1 MNGDTRTAMPSS
13 PAKSPLSYNNPMSTT
28 SGKRNYAIVTMAYW
42 ADTLADGAIRMLVL
56 FYFYQLGYTAFQVAS
71 LFLFYEF
78 FGIVTNFAG
87 GILASRFGLKSTL
100 FMGLGTQLL
109 ALGMLV
115 FMPASGLT
123 VAWVMAS
130 QALSGIA
137 KDLTKMSSKSAVKL
151 VAGDS
156 EGRLYR
162 WVALLTGS
170 KNALKGVGFFI
181 GSLLLSLVGFQS
193 AVAALMAVVGTALLL
208 ATMLMRGGLGDV
220 RNKSKFS
227 QLLSKNRAVN
237 LLSVARFFLFG
248 ARDVWFVVALPVF
261 LSTVLGWKF
270 WQAGGFMA
278 LWVIGYGFVQAFAPA
293 ILRGKDPTGKTA
305 TWLAFALSLIPILIG
320 AGLHFNWHPATT
332 VLGGL
337 IGFGIAFALNSAV
350 HSFLILDYTDHDKVA
365 MNVGIYYMANAC
377 GRLIGTI
384 LSGLLYQLGLNT
396 NGTTGLIY
404 CLTASAGF
412 LFITGVISLAL
423 PRRKLEK
430 QLPTNS

>member
-1 MNGDTRTAMPSS
+1 MN
-13 PAKSPLSYNNPMSTT
+13 PA
-28 SGKRNYAIVTMAYW
+28 SGRRNYAIVTMAYW

-56 FYFYQLGYTAFQVAS
+56 FYFYQLGYNALQVAS

-87 GILASRFGLKSTL
+87 GVLASRFGLKSTL
-100 FMGLGTQLL
+100 FMGLGTQLAALSML
-109 ALGMLV
+109 A

-123 VAWVMAS
+123 VTWVMAS

-151 VAGDS
+151 VAGDG

-170 KNALKGVGFFI
+170 KNALKGVGFFT
-181 GSLLLSLVGFQS
+181 GSLLLSLIGFQAS
-193 AVAALMAVVGTALLL
+193 IGVLMAVVGIALLL
-208 ATMLMRGGLGDV
+208 AAVLMRGGLGDV
-220 RNKSKFS
+220 KSKPKS
-227 QLLSKNRAVN
+227 GHLLSKNRAVN

-261 LSTVLGWKF
+261 LSSVLGWKF

-278 LWVIGYGFVQAFAPA
+278 AWVIGYGIVQAAAPS
-293 ILRGKDPTGKTA
+293 ILRGKDPTGRTA
-305 TWLAFALSLIPILIG
+305 TRLAFALALIPLVIA
-320 AGLHFNWHPATT
+320 AGLHFGWHPATT
-332 VLGGL
+332 VVGGL
-337 IGFGIAFALNSAV
+337 IVFGIAFALNSAV

-377 GRLIGTI
+377 GRLAGTV
-384 LSGLLYQLGLNT
+384 LSGALYQLGMRDGGSAGLVLCLLAS
-396 NGTTGLIY
+396 GGFLLATGLIS
-404 CLTASAGF
+404 LRLPARNRSTSRTSA
-412 LFITGVISLAL
+412 
-423 PRRKLEK
+423 P
-430 QLPTNS
+430 

>member
-1 MNGDTRTAMPSS
+1 
-13 PAKSPLSYNNPMSTT
+13 MSTA
-28 SGKRNYAIVTMAYW
+28 SGTRNYAIVTMAYW

-56 FYFYQLGYTAFQVAS
+56 FYFYQLGYNALQVAS

-78 FGIVTNFAG
+78 FGIVTNFVG
-87 GILASRFGLKSTL
+87 GVLASRFGLKSTL
-100 FMGLGTQLL
+100 FMGLGTQML
-109 ALGMLV
+109 ALAILV
-115 FMPASGLT
+115 FMPVSGLT

-130 QALSGIA
+130 QAFSGIA

-151 VAGDS
+151 VAGDG

-181 GSLLLSLVGFQS
+181 GSLLLSLVGFQAS
-193 AVAALMAVVGTALLL
+193 CAVLMAIVGIALIL
-208 ATMLMRGGLGDV
+208 AAVLMRGGLGDV
-220 RNKSKFS
+220 KNKSKFS
-227 QLLSKNRAVN
+227 QLFSKNRAVN

-305 TWLAFALSLIPILIG
+305 TWLALSLSLIPLLIG
-320 AGLHFNWHPATT
+320 AGLYFSWHPATI

-337 IGFGIAFALNSAV
+337 ILFGIAFALNSAV
-350 HSFLILDYTDHDKVA
+350 HSFLILDYTDHDKVSI
-365 MNVGIYYMANAC
+365 NVGIYYMANAC
-377 GRLIGTI
+377 GRLIGTV

-396 NGTTGLIY
+396 NGTAGLIY
-404 CLTASAGF
+404 CLIASAAF
-412 LFITGVISLAL
+412 LFVTGVISLAL
-423 PRRKLEK
+423 PRRQITKHL
-430 QLPTNS
+430 

>member
-1 MNGDTRTAMPSS
+1 
-13 PAKSPLSYNNPMSTT
+13 MSTA
-28 SGKRNYAIVTMAYW
+28 SGTRNYAIVTMAYW

-56 FYFYQLGYTAFQVAS
+56 FYFYQLGYNALQVAS

-78 FGIVTNFAG
+78 FGIVTNFVG
-87 GILASRFGLKSTL
+87 GVLASRFGLKSTL
-100 FMGLGTQLL
+100 FMGLSTQML
-109 ALGMLV
+109 ALAMLV
-115 FMPASGLT
+115 FMPVSGLT
-123 VAWVMAS
+123 IAWVMAS

-151 VAGDS
+151 VAGNG

-181 GSLLLSLVGFQS
+181 GSLLLSLVGFQTS
-193 AVAALMAVVGTALLL
+193 CAALMGIVGIALISAAV
-208 ATMLMRGGLGDV
+208 LMRGGLGDV
-220 RNKSKFS
+220 KNKSKFS
-227 QLLSKNRAVN
+227 QLFSKNRAVN

-278 LWVIGYGFVQAFAPA
+278 LWVIGYGFVQAFAPT
-293 ILRGKDPTGKTA
+293 ILSGKDPTGKTA
-305 TWLAFALSLIPILIG
+305 TWLAFTLSIIPLLIG
-320 AGLHFNWHPATT
+320 AGLYFGWHPATI

-337 IGFGIAFALNSAV
+337 VIFGIAFALNSAV

-377 GRLIGTI
+377 GRLIGTV
-384 LSGLLYQLGLNT
+384 LSGLFYQFGMHT
-396 NGTTGLIY
+396 DGTLGLIY
-404 CLTASAGF
+404 CLLASAGF
-412 LFITGVISLAL
+412 LFITGVISLTL
-423 PRRKLEK
+423 PRPNRATIHKA
-430 QLPTNS
+430 Q

>member
-1 MNGDTRTAMPSS
+1 
-13 PAKSPLSYNNPMSTT
+13 MSTA
-28 SGKRNYAIVTMAYW
+28 SGRRNYAIVTIAYW

-56 FYFYQLGYTAFQVAS
+56 FYFYQLGYNALQVAS

-87 GILASRFGLKSTL
+87 GVLASRFGLKSTL
-100 FMGLGTQLL
+100 FMGLGTQVA
-109 ALGMLV
+109 ALGMLA

-123 VAWVMAS
+123 VVWVMAS

-151 VAGDS
+151 VAGDG

-170 KNALKGVGFFI
+170 KNALKGVGFFT
-181 GSLLLSLVGFQS
+181 GSALLSLIGFQNS
-193 AVAALMAVVGTALLL
+193 VAVLMVVVGMALLL
-208 ATMLMRGGLGDV
+208 GALLMRGGLGDV
-220 RNKSKFS
+220 KKKSKFG
-227 QLLSKNRAVN
+227 QLFSKNRAVN
-237 LLSVARFFLFG
+237 LLSIARFFLFG

-261 LSTVLGWKF
+261 LSSVLGWKF

-278 LWVIGYGFVQAFAPA
+278 LWVIGYGIVQAFAPG

-305 TWLAFALSLIPILIG
+305 TVLAFVLALIPGGIA
-320 AGLHFNWHPATT
+320 AGLYSGLDPAA
-332 VLGGL
+332 VVIGGL
-337 IGFGIAFALNSAV
+337 VVFGIAFALNSAV

-377 GRLIGTI
+377 GRLAGTV
-384 LSGLLYQLGLNT
+384 LSGLLYQLGLHQGGNA
-396 NGTTGLIY
+396 GLVWCLVASAIFLLATGL
-404 CLTASAGF
+404 
-412 LFITGVISLAL
+412 ISLAL
-423 PRRKLEK
+423 PSHR
-430 QLPTNS
+430 NSPATTS

>member
-1 MNGDTRTAMPSS
+1 
-13 PAKSPLSYNNPMSTT
+13 MSTA

-56 FYFYQLGYTAFQVAS
+56 FYFYELGYNALQVAS
-71 LFLFYEF
+71 LFLLYEF
-78 FGIVTNFAG
+78 FGIVTNFTG
-87 GILASRFGLKSTL
+87 GVLASRFGLKSTL
-100 FMGLGTQLL
+100 FMGLGTQML

-115 FMPASGLT
+115 FMPVSGLT

-151 VAGDS
+151 VAGDG

-181 GSLLLSLVGFQS
+181 GSLLLSLIGFQAS
-193 AVAALMAVVGTALLL
+193 VAVFMAVVGIALLL
-208 ATMLMRGGLGDV
+208 AAILMRGGLGDIK
-220 RNKSKFS
+220 NKSKLR
-227 QLLSKNRAVN
+227 QLFSKNRSVN

-261 LSTVLGWKF
+261 LSTVLGWEF

-293 ILRGKDPTGKTA
+293 ILRGKDPSGKTA
-305 TWLAFALSLIPILIG
+305 TWLAFALSLIPLLIG
-320 AGLHFNWHPATT
+320 AGLHFSWHPATI
-332 VLGGL
+332 VVGGL
-337 IGFGIAFALNSAV
+337 VVFGIVFALNSAV
-350 HSFLILDYTDHDKVA
+350 HSFLVLDYTDHDKVA

-384 LSGLLYQLGLNT
+384 LSGFLYQLGMDT
-396 NGTTGLIY
+396 DGTLGLIY
-404 CLTASAGF
+404 CLLASAGF
-412 LFITGVISLAL
+412 LIITSLLSLGL
-423 PRRKLEK
+423 PR
-430 QLPTNS
+430 TNRALTHKPV

>member
-1 MNGDTRTAMPSS
+1 
-13 PAKSPLSYNNPMSTT
+13 MSTA
-28 SGKRNYAIVTMAYW
+28 SGRRNYAIVTIAYW

-56 FYFYQLGYTAFQVAS
+56 FYFYQLGYNALQVAS

-87 GILASRFGLKSTL
+87 GVLASRFGLKSTL
-100 FMGLGTQLL
+100 FMGLGTQLA
-109 ALGMLV
+109 ALGMLA

-123 VAWVMAS
+123 VVWVMAS

-151 VAGDS
+151 VAGDG

-170 KNALKGVGFFI
+170 KNALKGVGFFT
-181 GSLLLSLVGFQS
+181 GSALLSLIGFQNS
-193 AVAALMAVVGTALLL
+193 VAVLMVVVGMALLL
-208 ATMLMRGGLGDV
+208 GALLMRGGLGDV
-220 RNKSKFS
+220 KKKSKFG
-227 QLLSKNRAVN
+227 QLFSKNRAVN
-237 LLSVARFFLFG
+237 LLSIARFFLFG

-261 LSTVLGWKF
+261 LSSVLGWKF

-278 LWVIGYGFVQAFAPA
+278 LWVIGYGIVQAFAPG

-305 TWLAFALSLIPILIG
+305 TVLAFVLALIPGGIA
-320 AGLHFNWHPATT
+320 AGLYSGLDPAA
-332 VLGGL
+332 VVIGGL
-337 IGFGIAFALNSAV
+337 VVFGIAFALNSAV

-377 GRLIGTI
+377 GRLAGTV
-384 LSGLLYQLGLNT
+384 LSGLLYQLGLHQGGNA
-396 NGTTGLIY
+396 GLVWCLVASAIFLLATGL
-404 CLTASAGF
+404 
-412 LFITGVISLAL
+412 ISLAL
-423 PRRKLEK
+423 PSHR
-430 QLPTNS
+430 NSPATTS

>member
-1 MNGDTRTAMPSS
+1 
-13 PAKSPLSYNNPMSTT
+13 MSTA

-56 FYFYQLGYTAFQVAS
+56 FYFYQLGYNALQVAS

-78 FGIVTNFAG
+78 FGIVTNFVG
-87 GILASRFGLKSTL
+87 GVLASRFGLKSTL
-100 FMGLGTQLL
+100 FMGLSTQML
-109 ALGMLV
+109 ALAMLV
-115 FMPASGLT
+115 FMPVSGLT
-123 VAWVMAS
+123 IAWVMAS

-151 VAGDS
+151 IAGDG

-181 GSLLLSLVGFQS
+181 GSLLLSQVGFQAS
-193 AVAALMAVVGTALLL
+193 CAVLMGIVGIALILAAV
-208 ATMLMRGGLGDV
+208 LMRGGLGDV
-220 RNKSKFS
+220 KNKSKFS
-227 QLLSKNRAVN
+227 KLFSKNRAVN

-278 LWVIGYGFVQAFAPA
+278 LWVIGYGFVQAFAPT

-305 TWLAFALSLIPILIG
+305 TWLAFSLSVIPLLIG
-320 AGLHFNWHPATT
+320 AGLYFSWHPATI

-337 IGFGIAFALNSAV
+337 ILFGIAFALNSAV

-377 GRLIGTI
+377 GRLIGTV
-384 LSGLLYQLGLNT
+384 LSGLLYQLGMHT
-396 NGTTGLIY
+396 DGTLGLTY
-404 CLTASAGF
+404 CLLASAAF
-412 LFITGVISLAL
+412 LFITGVISLTL
-423 PRRKLEK
+423 PRLNRATINE
-430 QLPTNS
+430 PR

>member
-1 MNGDTRTAMPSS
+1 
-13 PAKSPLSYNNPMSTT
+13 MSTA
-28 SGKRNYAIVTMAYW
+28 SGTRNYAIVTMAYW

-56 FYFYQLGYTAFQVAS
+56 FYFYQLGYNALQVAS

-78 FGIVTNFAG
+78 FGIVTNFVG
-87 GILASRFGLKSTL
+87 GVLASRFGLKSTL
-100 FMGLGTQLL
+100 FMGLGTQML
-109 ALGMLV
+109 ALAILV
-115 FMPASGLT
+115 FMPVSGLT

-130 QALSGIA
+130 QAFSGIA

-151 VAGDS
+151 VAGDG

-181 GSLLLSLVGFQS
+181 GSLLLSLVGFQAS
-193 AVAALMAVVGTALLL
+193 CAVLMAIVGIALIL
-208 ATMLMRGGLGDV
+208 AAVLMRGGLGDV
-220 RNKSKFS
+220 KNKSKFS
-227 QLLSKNRAVN
+227 QLFSKNRAVN

-305 TWLAFALSLIPILIG
+305 TWLAFSLSLIPLLIG
-320 AGLHFNWHPATT
+320 AGLYFSWHPATI

-337 IGFGIAFALNSAV
+337 ILFGIAFALNSAV
-350 HSFLILDYTDHDKVA
+350 HSFLILDYTDHDKVSI
-365 MNVGIYYMANAC
+365 NVGIYYMANAC
-377 GRLIGTI
+377 GRLIGTV

-396 NGTTGLIY
+396 NGTAGLIY
-404 CLTASAGF
+404 CLIASAAF
-412 LFITGVISLAL
+412 LFVTGVISLAL
-423 PRRKLEK
+423 PRRQITKHL
-430 QLPTNS
+430 